1 MNGKCLDIGTI
12 QAFLDGETRPEDAVR
27 ISDHVAD
34 CDACTILLAQAEEEN
49 SLVFS
54 VLDREMNTLVPTQ
67 RLWTRINA
75 EITEEKN
82 HTSIWQRFLG
92 AITASLVSPSYAG
105 VAGILLIAGMLSV
118 VWLNRQASSPGTG
131 VVAGNQTQQ
140 VIPQAS
146 SVPPQ
151 GVEIAVTE
159 EGPVV
164 PTGTSKPQPT
174 VVRSTL
180 SPAELKRM
188 VITANHIEQ
197 GPRKTYVVPAAAPQ
211 YLPGEESYI
220 KTIDELQQSIT
231 AQNASMKASGQVAFQ
246 RDLAVV
252 EDAIEKMRKVVQ
264 KNPRNQAARQIL
276 YSSYQDKIELLKSSA
291 QRDELVASLQ

>member
-12 QAFLDGETRPEDAVR
+12 QAFLDGETRPEEAVK

-67 RLWTRINA
+67 RLWNRINA
-75 EITEEKN
+75 EIADEKS
-82 HTSIWQRFLG
+82 HSSFWQRFLG
-92 AITASLVSPSYAG
+92 SISASLGSPSFAG
-105 VAGILLIAGMLSV
+105 AAGILLFAGMLSV
-118 VWLNRQASSPGTG
+118 VWLNWPGSTPGNGTVEVASGSLQIPTAPLPESPEEHIAITSSEPDLP
-131 VVAGNQTQQ
+131 AGSETK
-140 VIPQAS
+140 PK
-146 SVPPQ
+146 
-151 GVEIAVTE
+151 VEVTNYSADE
-159 EGPVV
+159 I
-164 PTGTSKPQPT
+164 
-174 VVRSTL
+174 
-180 SPAELKRM
+180 KRM
-188 VITANHIEQ
+188 VTTANHIER
-197 GPRKTYVVPAAAPQ
+197 GPKKTYVIPAASPR

-220 KTIDELQQSIT
+220 KTIEELQQSIT

-252 EDAIEKMRKVVQ
+252 DDAIVKMRKVVQ

-276 YSSYQDKIELLKSSA
+276 YSSYQDKIDLLKSSA
-291 QRDELVASLQ
+291 QRDELMASLQ